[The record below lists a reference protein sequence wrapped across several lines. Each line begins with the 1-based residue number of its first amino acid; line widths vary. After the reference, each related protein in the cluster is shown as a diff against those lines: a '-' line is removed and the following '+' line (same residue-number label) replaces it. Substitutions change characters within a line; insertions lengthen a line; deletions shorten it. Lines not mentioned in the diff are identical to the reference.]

1 MRQEKQLLLDDIRDK
16 ITESNGFILT
26 RYGRINPNLASQF
39 RFDLMKSGGDFE
51 VIRKTI
57 LMKAA
62 EAAGLKLD
70 PGMLEGHIGVVF
82 STQDLL
88 ETAKTVFKFKESNE
102 DMMQVV
108 GGRFEGQLYSA
119 QDLEALSKLPSKPE
133 MQAQL
138 LGLLE
143 AVPSQLLGVIDA
155 LLSSVANCL
164 DNKTTKE

>member
-16 ITESNGFILT
+16 LTGSTGFILT
-26 RYGRINPNLASQF
+26 RYGKMNPNLASQF
-39 RFDLMKSGGDFE
+39 RFDLMKTGGDFE
-51 VIRKTI
+51 VIRKRI

-70 PGMLEGHIGVVF
+70 RAMLDGHIGIVF
-82 STQDLL
+82 TTQDLL
-88 ETAKTVFKFKESNE
+88 QTAKTVFKFKETNE
-102 DMMQVV
+102 DMMEVI
-108 GGRFEGQLYSA
+108 GGRFEGKLYSA
-119 QDLEALSKLPSKPE
+119 KDVEALSKLPTKPE

-155 LLSSVANCL
+155 LLSSVAHAL
-164 DNKTTKE
+164 DQKNKQ

>member
-1 MRQEKQLLLDDIRDK
+1 MRQEKQLLLDDLRDK
-16 ITESNGFILT
+16 ITESKGFILT
-26 RYGRINPNLASQF
+26 RYGKMNPNLASQL

-70 PGMLEGHIGVVF
+70 HAMLDGHIGVVF
-82 STQDLL
+82 SSQDLL
-88 ETAKTVFKFKESNE
+88 ETAKVVFKFKEANE
-102 DMMQVV
+102 NMMEVV

-119 QDLEALSKLPSKPE
+119 KDVEALSKLPTKPE

-138 LGLLE
+138 LGLFE
-143 AVPSQLLGVIDA
+143 AVPSELLGVIDA
-155 LLSSVANCL
+155 L
-164 DNKTTKE
+164 